1 MGPKKT
7 PQSAVHV
14 PSYALM
20 CRGRRKGNSAWQ
32 VNLLHWMPLITTSLQ
47 AQVFLLIYTLVQVV
61 QVFLMFSLCTQ
72 FSACC
77 ASTSFPIVFLCT
89 HSLTELLQSPLIR
102 FDGRAITL
110 RGPTVGVT
118 EPIVIIDTRQLF
130 HSGPTMYVPIIG
142 FKCMTSAFGPQIS
155 MGQLWRGRIL
165 CCHLSIC
172 KANLTIVQFKTGNL
186 AW

>member
-7 PQSAVHV
+7 TQSAVHV

-20 CRGRRKGNSAWQ
+20 CLGRRKGAWQ
-32 VNLLHWMPLITTSLQ
+32 VNLLHWTPLITTSLQ
-47 AQVFLLIYTLVQVV
+47 VQVFLLIYTLVQVV
-61 QVFLMFSLCTQ
+61 QVFLLFSLCTQ

-77 ASTSFPIVFLCT
+77 ASTSFPIVFLRT

-110 RGPTVGVT
+110 RGPSVGVT

-130 HSGPTMYVPIIG
+130 HSSPTMYVPIIG